1 MICSI
6 VYGTMYRIAY
16 LSAHDYVLLMCIA
29 RGNNNN
35 NNVSG
40 SHLKRNVHVADELP

>member
-6 VYGTMYRIAY
+6 VYGTMYGIAY
-16 LSAHDYVLLMCIA
+16 LSAHVYVLLMCIA
-29 RGNNNN
+29 RGKNN